1 MPFWGLAS
9 LGESQAG
16 FRGSRESGVGLSGK
30 IPVTTTITINETTSV
45 MSHGILPLLVL
56 FVSVRKMLVAPSCP
70 TLFDPMDY
78 SQAGYSVNGTLQ
90 ARILQWDAIPFSRG
104 LNLGFPL

>member
-16 FRGSRESGVGLSGK
+16 FRGPRESGAGVSGK
-30 IPVTTTITINETTSV
+30 IPVTTTITVNETTSV

-56 FVSVRKMLVAPSCP
+56 FVSLRKMLAAQLCP

-78 SQAGYSVNGTLQ
+78 SPAGYSVHGTLQ
-90 ARILQWDAIPFSRG
+90 ARILEWVAIPFSRG
-104 LNLGFPL
+104 LNLGFTH